1 MPGKFPGIFCY
12 TSCMNNT
19 WHNEN
24 NALVKEF
31 SFPTFTTAISFIN
44 RVADIAEEIQHHPH
58 IEIEYTKVTL
68 KLSTHEAG
76 DTVTD
81 RDRELANR
89 IDMLS

>member
-1 MPGKFPGIFCY
+1 MH
-12 TSCMNNT
+12 TS
-19 WHNEN
+19 WKEEN
-24 NALVKEF
+24 DTLVRTFEF
-31 SFPTFTTAISFIN
+31 STFTIAMVFVN

-58 IEIEYTKVTL
+58 IEIEYTKVTM